1 MFCCGGGGSSS
12 TDTPEAAAAAL
23 KAKQLAKEQVKEMS
37 KRRQVTKILLL
48 GAGES
53 GKSTIFKQMKVIHK
67 DGYSEAERK
76 GFRVRTA
83 VAALR
88 AACALRA
95 DRYPAGGRTNS
106 RAAAAHRAARRA
118 ANAHA
123 PAQRGRRA
131 PRPPRACPL
140 RLTLAAPSRRPRAQ
154 QIVRNNCIQSIK
166 AVLEFC
172 IEKDDPKEPWMKEK
186 MPADLEALWTEFGGP
201 DVRRARRRRRR
212 RRRTRGATLRA
223 ARDADADPSRRA
235 RSRTTRT

>member
-37 KRRQVTKILLL
+37 KDVQVTKILLL

-83 VAALR
+83 ASALR

-106 RAAAAHRAARRA
+106 RAAAAHRAA
-118 ANAHA
+118 
-123 PAQRGRRA
+123 
-131 PRPPRACPL
+131 
-140 RLTLAAPSRRPRAQ
+140 
-154 QIVRNNCIQSIK
+154 
-166 AVLEFC
+166 
-172 IEKDDPKEPWMKEK
+172 
-186 MPADLEALWTEFGGP
+186 
-201 DVRRARRRRRR
+201 
-212 RRRTRGATLRA
+212 
-223 ARDADADPSRRA
+223 
-235 RSRTTRT
+235 

>member
-37 KRRQVTKILLL
+37 KDVQVTKILLL

-83 VAALR
+83 ASALR

-106 RAAAAHRAARRA
+106 RAATAHRAARRA
-118 ANAHA
+118 ANA
-123 PAQRGRRA
+123 RRTRA
-131 PRPPRACPL
+131 ARPPRAAAAARVPAPPHP
-140 RLTLAAPSRRPRAQ
+140 RRTLSPPARAANRPQQLHPVDQSGARVLHREGRPEGAVDEGEDARRPRG
-154 QIVRNNCIQSIK
+154 
-166 AVLEFC
+166 AV
-172 IEKDDPKEPWMKEK
+172 D
-186 MPADLEALWTEFGGP
+186 
-201 DVRRARRRRRR
+201 
-212 RRRTRGATLRA
+212 
-223 ARDADADPSRRA
+223 
-235 RSRTTRT
+235 

>member
-37 KRRQVTKILLL
+37 KDVQVTKILLL

-83 VAALR
+83 ASALR

-118 ANAHA
+118 ANT
-123 PAQRGRRA
+123 RRTRA
-131 PRPPRACPL
+131 ARPPRAAAAARVP
-140 RLTLAAPSRRPRAQ
+140 APSHPRRTLRPRAQ

-201 DVRRARRRRRR
+201 DVRRARRRCPPH
-212 RRRTRGATLRA
+212 TRGATLRA
-223 ARDADADPSRRA
+223 ARDADAGPSRRA

>member
-37 KRRQVTKILLL
+37 KDVQVTKILLL

-83 VAALR
+83 ASALR

-106 RAAAAHRAARRA
+106 RAAAAHRAARHA
-118 ANAHA
+118 ANAH
-123 PAQRGRRA
+123 PTRA
-131 PRPPRACPL
+131 ARPPRTAAAARVP
-140 RLTLAAPSRRPRAQ
+140 APSHPRRALSPPARAANRPQQLHPVDQSGARVLHREGRPEGAVDEGEDARRPRG
-154 QIVRNNCIQSIK
+154 
-166 AVLEFC
+166 AV
-172 IEKDDPKEPWMKEK
+172 D
-186 MPADLEALWTEFGGP
+186 
-201 DVRRARRRRRR
+201 
-212 RRRTRGATLRA
+212 
-223 ARDADADPSRRA
+223 
-235 RSRTTRT
+235 

>member
-37 KRRQVTKILLL
+37 KDVQVTKILLL

-76 GFRVRTA
+76 GFRVSTTA
-83 VAALR
+83 VALR

-118 ANAHA
+118 ANARRTRAARAAARH
-123 PAQRGRRA
+123 GRR
-131 PRPPRACPL
+131 RACPL

-201 DVRRARRRRRR
+201 DVRRARR
-212 RRRTRGATLRA
+212 AAAAAARA
-223 ARDADADPSRRA
+223 ALPCAPPAALTLAPPAARA
-235 RSRTTRT
+235 VG

>member
-37 KRRQVTKILLL
+37 KDVQVTKILLL

-83 VAALR
+83 DSALR

-118 ANAHA
+118 ANA
-123 PAQRGRRA
+123 RRTRA
-131 PRPPRACPL
+131 ARPPRAAAAARVPA

-201 DVRRARRRRRR
+201 DVRRARRAAPPPPHARRYPARR
-212 RRRTRGATLRA
+212 PRR
-223 ARDADADPSRRA
+223 
-235 RSRTTRT
+235 

>member
-37 KRRQVTKILLL
+37 KDVQVTKILLL

-76 GFRVRTA
+76 GFRVRTTA
-83 VAALR
+83 VALR

-118 ANAHA
+118 ANA
-123 PAQRGRRA
+123 RRTRTA
-131 PRPPRACPL
+131 HPPRAAATARVP
-140 RLTLAAPSRRPRAQ
+140 APSHPRRTLSPPARAANRPQ
-154 QIVRNNCIQSIK
+154 QLHPVDQSGARVLHREGRPEG
-166 AVLEFC
+166 AVDEG
-172 IEKDDPKEPWMKEK
+172 ED
-186 MPADLEALWTEFGGP
+186 
-201 DVRRARRRRRR
+201 ARRS
-212 RRRTRGATLRA
+212 RGAV
-223 ARDADADPSRRA
+223 D
-235 RSRTTRT
+235 

>member
-37 KRRQVTKILLL
+37 KDVQVTKILLL

-83 VAALR
+83 DSALR
-88 AACALRA
+88 AAYALRA
-95 DRYPAGGRTNS
+95 DRYPAGGRINS
-106 RAAAAHRAARRA
+106 RAAAAHRAARPQRTPD
-118 ANAHA
+118 A
-123 PAQRGRRA
+123 PAQRGRHRA

-201 DVRRARRRRRR
+201 DVRRARRAPPPP
-212 RRRTRGATLRA
+212 RTRGATLRA
-223 ARDADADPSRRA
+223 ARA
-235 RSRTTRT
+235 R

>member
-37 KRRQVTKILLL
+37 KDVQVTKILLL

-83 VAALR
+83 ASALR

-118 ANAHA
+118 ANA
-123 PAQRGRRA
+123 
-131 PRPPRACPL
+131 
-140 RLTLAAPSRRPRAQ
+140 
-154 QIVRNNCIQSIK
+154 
-166 AVLEFC
+166 
-172 IEKDDPKEPWMKEK
+172 
-186 MPADLEALWTEFGGP
+186 
-201 DVRRARRRRRR
+201 
-212 RRRTRGATLRA
+212 RRTRASCSGLGR
-223 ARDADADPSRRA
+223 PSVRVGVQLKFQK
-235 RSRTTRT
+235 

>member
-37 KRRQVTKILLL
+37 KDVQVTKILLL

-83 VAALR
+83 AAALR

-106 RAAAAHRAARRA
+106 RAAAAHRAARHA
-118 ANAHA
+118 ANA
-123 PAQRGRRA
+123 RRTRA
-131 PRPPRACPL
+131 ARPPRPRPPRACPL

-201 DVRRARRRRRR
+201 TCRARRAAAAA
-212 RRRTRGATLRA
+212 RTRGATLRA
-223 ARDADADPSRRA
+223 AGDADAGPSPRA